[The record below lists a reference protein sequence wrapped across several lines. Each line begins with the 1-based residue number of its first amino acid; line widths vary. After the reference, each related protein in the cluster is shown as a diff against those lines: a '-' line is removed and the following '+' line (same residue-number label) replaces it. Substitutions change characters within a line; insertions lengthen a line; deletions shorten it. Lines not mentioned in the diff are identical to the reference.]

1 MDLLSSPVFWC
12 VIALLS
18 ELIALNPKLKS
29 NSVIQLALAALADI
43 KAKQDKKDVK

>member
-12 VIALLS
+12 IVALLS

-29 NSVIQLALAALADI
+29 NSVIQLALAALADL
-43 KAKQDKKDVK
+43 KAKQGKNK

>member
-12 VIALLS
+12 IVALLS

-29 NSVIQLALAALADI
+29 NSVIQLALAALADL
-43 KAKQDKKDVK
+43 KAKQGKTK